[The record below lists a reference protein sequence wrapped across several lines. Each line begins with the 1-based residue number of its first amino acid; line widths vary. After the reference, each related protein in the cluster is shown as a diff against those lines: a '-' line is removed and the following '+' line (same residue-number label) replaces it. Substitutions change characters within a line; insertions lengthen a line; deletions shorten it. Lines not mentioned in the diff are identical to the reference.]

1 MASESAQHPL
11 AAPPVCQ
18 KRQSIPLL
26 GSASSPVSQVHPG
39 FCGFR
44 LFAVGRQRLSAYDAT
59 IPTHH
64 RETNMN
70 RYQTQTPRTAFAI
83 AAVVLSL
90 ATFGAFVGAPSKLD
104 AADGAFMVA
113 RATHATHVTIS
124 PARIDV
130 VASRESPVTVAV
142 VSDPH
147 TGR

>member
-1 MASESAQHPL
+1 
-11 AAPPVCQ
+11 
-18 KRQSIPLL
+18 
-26 GSASSPVSQVHPG
+26 
-39 FCGFR
+39 
-44 LFAVGRQRLSAYDAT
+44 
-59 IPTHH
+59 
-64 RETNMN
+64 MN

-130 VASRESPVTVAV
+130 VASREVPVAV
-142 VSDPH
+142 ALVSDPH